1 VRINSPQWR
10 KLMRRQVENAGIDAS
25 SDAQDLK
32 IDKIIAFVSELLVW
46 NEKIN
51 LTAITDAE
59 EVAEKHIID
68 SLIPSKF
75 IPANASVID
84 LGTGGGFPGIP
95 LKIYMPSLAVMLVD
109 SSRKKINFLKYV
121 IRILNFQNISAH
133 QFRVEEL
140 SDHPDF
146 AGQFDVVISRAFT
159 SLKKF
164 LELSIPLMKPEGC
177 IIAMKGKEV
186 QKEIDEIKAA
196 ETREKIYQINGR
208 KFYLCIEKY
217 SLPVS
222 GDERSLVIVRN
233 RP

>member
-1 VRINSPQWR
+1 LRINSAQWR
-10 KLMRRQVENAGIDAS
+10 ELMRCQVENAGINAS
-25 SDAQDLK
+25 SDSQNLK
-32 IDKIIAFVSELLVW
+32 IDKIVAFVSELLAW
-46 NEKIN
+46 NQKIN

-68 SLIPSKF
+68 SLIPAKF
-75 IPANASVID
+75 IPDNASVID

-95 LKIYMPSLAVMLVD
+95 LIIYMPSLAVTLVD

-159 SLKKF
+159 SLNRF
-164 LELSIPLMKPEGC
+164 FEVAAPLIKPDGV

-186 QKEIDEIKAA
+186 EKEIDDLKSAGMSGDLHLINENLYIKFPIKASCGH
-196 ETREKIYQINGR
+196 TK
-208 KFYLCIEKY
+208 
-217 SLPVS
+217 
-222 GDERSLVIVRN
+222 
-233 RP
+233 